1 MRRRWIRG
9 ASLPLALLILLAHSG
24 LVHAQE
30 LEPGLYQN
38 APIRLNVA
46 LAGYTY
52 STGNVLIDAS
62 LPLTDVTAR
71 LNVLGLGYLRT
82 MRLFG
87 RSAKIDLGVP
97 IIVAHFAGKLAGTDT
112 TRDITGLADPRVRV
126 QINLLG
132 GPALDLPAYA
142 KYRQGTILGVSFQ
155 VALPL
160 GQYDRTRIVNIGANR
175 WSFRP
180 ELGLSQRWG
189 QLYFELAGG
198 AWLFTHNNEFTGSSV
213 LTQDPIPFIKGNAI
227 YTFRRGLWLSFSYGY
242 ATGGETQVDGVARN
256 DLQVNNRVGVALAL
270 PLGRGSSL
278 KLVYNNGL
286 ATRIGGDFDSYSVV
300 YSYSWGGRRTPAPAP
315 AGNP

>member
-1 MRRRWIRG
+1 MKNRGLRG

-38 APIRLNVA
+38 APIRRNSLIT
-46 LAGYTY
+46 GYTY
-52 STGNVLIDAS
+52 STGSILVDAA
-62 LPLTDVTAR
+62 LPITDGHAN
-71 LNVLGLGYLRT
+71 LNVLVLGFLRT
-82 MRLFG
+82 FG
-87 RSAKIDLGVP
+87 LLGRGGKIDLGLP
-97 IIVAHFAGKLAGTDT
+97 LTVAHFEGNLAGAFK

-126 QINLLG
+126 QLNLIG

-142 KYRQGTILGVSFQ
+142 RYRQRTILGVSLQ

-160 GQYDRTRIVNIGANR
+160 GQYDPTRLVNLGANR

-180 ELGLSQRWG
+180 ELGLSQRWRRWS
-189 QLYFELAGG
+189 FELAGG
-198 AWLFTHNNEFTGSSV
+198 AWLFTHNNEFNGSSV

-227 YTFRRGLWLSFSYGY
+227 FTFRRGLWASVSYGY

-256 DLQVNNRVGVALAL
+256 DLQVNDRIGVALAL
-270 PLGRGSSL
+270 PVGRGGSL

-286 ATRIGGDFDSYSVV
+286 ATRFGGDFDSYSVV
-300 YSYSWGGRRTPAPAP
+300 YSYSWGGRRPVAPAP
-315 AGNP
+315 ADK